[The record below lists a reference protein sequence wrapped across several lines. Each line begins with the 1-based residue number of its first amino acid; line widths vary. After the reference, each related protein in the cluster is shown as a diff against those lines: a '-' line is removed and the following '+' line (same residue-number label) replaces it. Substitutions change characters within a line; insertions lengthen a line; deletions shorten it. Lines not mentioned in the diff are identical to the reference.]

1 MAIRSFFLRA
11 NKKIENRKEL
21 YKESAEET
29 KAHSARLVDMQRY
42 VDMSEEKRALLIDLI
57 KNGRSSDSD
66 ESLLEKGVIV
76 YIEYLDVIAEIA
88 RDLKEENINC
98 YVIQGSTKEKDR
110 GIISEEF
117 KKNPESKVVL
127 ISQAAGESLNLN
139 GSNEIILY
147 DLPKGPGKFNQTVG
161 RIARCFSR
169 FEDEGRSFYIHYV
182 IIDETL
188 DVYKPILLSSKKQLE
203 EDILH
208 ADTIDLKEIG
218 SFDAMLLKEIRKE
231 LLWKTKKRLKSV
243 YTYILLSYLFFCQ
256 DFSFCPFFA
265 L

>member
-11 NKKIENRKEL
+11 NKKLEDRKEL
-21 YKESAEET
+21 YKERAVET

-42 VDMSEEKRALLIDLI
+42 VDLSKEKRSLLLNII
-57 KNGRSSDSD
+57 KNGKSSDSN

-76 YIEYLDVIAEIA
+76 YIEYLDVIAQIA
-88 RDLKEENINC
+88 KDLAKIGVDC

-110 GIISEEF
+110 GLISEDF
-117 KKNPESKVVL
+117 KSNPDSKVVL

-139 GSNEIILY
+139 GTNEIILY
-147 DLPKGPGKFNQTVG
+147 DLPKGPGKFNQTIG

-182 IIDETL
+182 IVDNTL

-203 EDILH
+203 EDILQ
-208 ADTIDLKEIG
+208 ADTIDLKEMG

-231 LLWKTKKRLKSV
+231 LLWKTKKGKKG
-243 YTYILLSYLFFCQ
+243 
-256 DFSFCPFFA
+256 
-265 L
+265 